1 MYKNS
6 PGEVPFITG
15 SIIEGSSREF
25 AHVVG
30 KIVVGKIKI
39 ILNVKVS
46 KT

>member
-1 MYKNS
+1 MYENS

-25 AHVVG
+25 AHVIG
-30 KIVVGKIKI
+30 TIKI